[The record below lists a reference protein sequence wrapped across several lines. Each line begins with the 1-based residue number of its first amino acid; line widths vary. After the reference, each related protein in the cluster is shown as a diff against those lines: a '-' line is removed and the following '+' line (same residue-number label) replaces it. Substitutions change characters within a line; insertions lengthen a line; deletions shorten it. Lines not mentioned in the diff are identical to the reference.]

1 MQEGSGDGLP
11 TQQGDRLMCACRNA
25 LSLVDDYHRIHNFPH
40 VLKVGNHHG
49 QAAMDIPTSRSN
61 KPTEWDDAWE
71 IVCRLGASRDRLSV
85 DTNNQ
90 VENGVSENVT
100 TLAKPNSISSIAA
113 SGHAA
118 SDSDELV
125 RAMADIE
132 QATAA
137 LRRAEPDLE
146 AGAERTLAPALAAG
160 QRSVLGLIGLLWT
173 STMLVTTGVVFAIV
187 ALLR

>member
-1 MQEGSGDGLP
+1 
-11 TQQGDRLMCACRNA
+11 
-25 LSLVDDYHRIHNFPH
+25 
-40 VLKVGNHHG
+40 
-49 QAAMDIPTSRSN
+49 MDIPTSRSN

-132 QATAA
+132 QATVA